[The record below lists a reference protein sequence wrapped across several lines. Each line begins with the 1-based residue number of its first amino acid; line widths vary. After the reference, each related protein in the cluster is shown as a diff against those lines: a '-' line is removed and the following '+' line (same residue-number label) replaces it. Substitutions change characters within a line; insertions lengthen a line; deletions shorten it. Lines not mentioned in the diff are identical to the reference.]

1 MATEILSGA
10 SNPSYTNNT
19 GQNVRI
25 IINFMQSAPSGA
37 VLPDTRRQH
46 NINIS
51 WAGITVSGGGLVP
64 REGFAIG
71 KNVAYIALER
81 TQFAGIFQSVYGTS
95 QNAGISSPAGAG
107 EPAGGASP
115 FSIGLALPTELML
128 APNQRFTA
136 TCGAYNIVVIPENG

>member
-95 QNAGISSPAGAG
+95 QNAGISGPSTTATSSI
-107 EPAGGASP
+107 ASP